1 MNAIEDRKEQGY
13 SRPARDEGNERGG
26 IQDEK

>member
-1 MNAIEDRKEQGY
+1 MNAIEDRKEQGC
-13 SRPARDEGNERGG
+13 SRPARDKDNEQGS